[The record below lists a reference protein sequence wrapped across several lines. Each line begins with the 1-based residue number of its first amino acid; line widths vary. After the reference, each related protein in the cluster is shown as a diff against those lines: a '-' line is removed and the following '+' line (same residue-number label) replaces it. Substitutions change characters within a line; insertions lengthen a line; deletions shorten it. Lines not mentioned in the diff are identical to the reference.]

1 MQIPTKISLLALFLL
16 PILGGC
22 ASAQSD
28 NYRSDT
34 SSYASNY
41 NPSAELDSLLAPIAL
56 YPDTLLSHVL
66 IASTYPL
73 EVVQADRWANANSHL
88 KGEAAVAA
96 VSGRD
101 WDSSVKALVA
111 FPDVLS
117 RMSEDLSWTEQLGD
131 AFLADETQVMA
142 SVQRLRN
149 RAYDN
154 GNLASVE
161 QVQVVRENSIVV
173 IEPRTSGVIYA
184 PYYDTR
190 VVYGSWGWPDYPPT
204 YWYAPAHVS
213 LHRGYYWGP
222 SIFLGSTFFF
232 SGFNWHNHHLMVVD
246 RPYLHRPYRSN
257 HAIIRHQHARQ
268 WQHNPTHRRGLAYR
282 EGPAYQRFGNHMNR
296 PAQRS
301 RPGFD
306 YRRDRPN
313 DRFNPNR
320 PVNRPTINRPN
331 EQRPGLNR
339 PNEQRP
345 EWNRPNTRPDGNR
358 PDMNRPNNRPSNER
372 PTITRP
378 DNNRPDN
385 AQPRQFSPAEKLR
398 QRQDM
403 QNNRVQ
409 DMRNQGRPV
418 QFPQQEQSRPESSH
432 QQQRQQRPQ
441 QLQNRQQ
448 DRPSR
453 TQEQRQP
460 RERMERNQNTERV
473 APSGNR
479 MRDGMR
485 NNINRP
491 TGGGNR
497 GDRGGMPQGRDR

>member
-73 EVVQADRWANANSHL
+73 EVVQADRWASANSHL

-331 EQRPGLNR
+331 EQRPG
-339 PNEQRP
+339 
-345 EWNRPNTRPDGNR
+345 WNRPNTRPDGNR

-418 QFPQQEQSRPESSH
+418 QFPQQEQSRPEPSH

-479 MRDGMR
+479 MRDGLR

-491 TGGGNR
+491 TEGGNR